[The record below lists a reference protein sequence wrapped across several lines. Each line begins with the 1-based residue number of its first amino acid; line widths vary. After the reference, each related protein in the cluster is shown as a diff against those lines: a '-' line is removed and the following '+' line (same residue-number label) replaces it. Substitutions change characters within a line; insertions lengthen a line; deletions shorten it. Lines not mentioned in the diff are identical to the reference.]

1 MRFFVAKENEMFEA
15 CDVCTNPKV
24 ECLIEAD
31 EIKALTIE
39 KLRDM
44 DGEPVWCEEERR
56 YGLVSA
62 VSSGCWAGIPFFEY
76 TMDGVSVSLDVGC
89 RGLTLYSLKDI
100 HSKNLVC
107 SKIRECT
114 SPKGELAYSADQM
127 KKEKIWLKA
136 SCFQPEFEMVLPV
149 PNDCDREEYIDE
161 ILDSMLSDE
170 ARYNVEW
177 GFLQK

>member
-31 EIKALTIE
+31 ALKALTIE
-39 KLRDM
+39 ELRGM
-44 DGEPVWCEEERR
+44 DGEPVWCVEKKR
-56 YGLVSA
+56 YGLI
-62 VSSGCWAGIPFFEY
+62 SSESTGIWAGTPFFEY
-76 TMDGVSVSLDVGC
+76 TMDGV
-89 RGLTLYSLKDI
+89 RGVVDIELRKLTLYSLKDI
-100 HSKNLVC
+100 RSKNLFC

-114 SPKGELAYSADQM
+114 SPKGELAYDVCQM